1 MISLFVKKQNKE
13 EQLNQSVYSILQKF
27 YNSFFSN
34 IYNERNIGKY
44 RPIRDAIGL
53 VMRKFE
59 AGDNPLAYTSKL
71 VMYIQA
77 RSALNHLRF
86 TKEQQR
92 WMRELTEK
100 TKRVNLSY
108 VYTGPLDDVSQ
119 FIQY

>member
-1 MISLFVKKQNKE
+1 MINLIVKKQNKE
-13 EQLNQSVYSILQKF
+13 KQLNKNVYNILQKF

-59 AGDNPLAYTSKL
+59 ADDNPLAYTSKL

-77 RSALNHLRF
+77 RSALKHLRL
-86 TKEQQR
+86 TSQQQE
-92 WMRELTEK
+92 WMRQLTEK

-108 VYTGPLDDVSQ
+108 VYTGPFDDVTQ
-119 FIQY
+119 FFQY